1 VILDSL
7 FLKVKGEKTAREIWN
22 KVKTEYKK
30 KSKIVTVDIQRK
42 LQNEKCPK
50 EKDVKAYLMKLQ
62 TIQEGLIAIDVD
74 LGNKNFVTIVLRL
87 LPTSYKTYL
96 STLTGTV
103 TLLDKN
109 LDPDMVLQRIN
120 DKAK

>member
-1 VILDSL
+1 MILDSL

>member
-74 LGNKNFVTIVLRL
+74 LGNKNFVAIVLRL